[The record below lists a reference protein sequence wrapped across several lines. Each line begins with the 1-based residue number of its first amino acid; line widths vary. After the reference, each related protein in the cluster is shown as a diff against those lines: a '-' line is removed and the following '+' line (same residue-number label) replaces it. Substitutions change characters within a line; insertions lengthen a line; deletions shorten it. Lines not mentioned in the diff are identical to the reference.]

1 MSSIFDWIGEN
12 AYWIFDGIGVIA
24 ITGIIGVIFKKRKNK
39 EKNISI
45 VQKGGKNS
53 VNIQNNNIGS
63 EHDEW
68 CRSKTIRWKKLWKY
82 TK

>member
-12 AYWIFDGIGVIA
+12 VYWIFDGIGVIA
-24 ITGIIGVIFKKRKNK
+24 ITGILGVIFKKRKNK

-63 EHDEW
+63 EHDE
-68 CRSKTIRWKKLWKY
+68 
-82 TK
+82 

>member
-12 AYWIFDGIGVIA
+12 AYWIFDGIGVMA
-24 ITGIIGVIFKKRKNK
+24 ITGILGVIFKKRKNK

-45 VQKGGKNS
+45 IQKGGKNS

-63 EHDEW
+63 EHDE
-68 CRSKTIRWKKLWKY
+68 
-82 TK
+82 

>member
-1 MSSIFDWIGEN
+1 MSGIFDWIGKN

-24 ITGIIGVIFKKRKNK
+24 ITGILGVIFKKRKNK

-63 EHDEW
+63 ENNE
-68 CRSKTIRWKKLWKY
+68 
-82 TK
+82 

>member
-24 ITGIIGVIFKKRKNK
+24 ITGILGVIFKKRKNK
-39 EKNISI
+39 EKKISI

-63 EHDEW
+63 EHDE
-68 CRSKTIRWKKLWKY
+68 
-82 TK
+82 

>member
-12 AYWIFDGIGVIA
+12 AYWIFDGTGVIA
-24 ITGIIGVIFKKRKNK
+24 ITGILGVIFKKRKNK

-63 EHDEW
+63 EHDE
-68 CRSKTIRWKKLWKY
+68 
-82 TK
+82 

>member
-24 ITGIIGVIFKKRKNK
+24 ITGILGVIFKKRKNK
-39 EKNISI
+39 EQNISI

-63 EHDEW
+63 EHDE
-68 CRSKTIRWKKLWKY
+68 
-82 TK
+82 

>member
-1 MSSIFDWIGEN
+1 MSSIFDWIEKN

-24 ITGIIGVIFKKRKNK
+24 ITGILVVIFKKRKNK

-63 EHDEW
+63 
-68 CRSKTIRWKKLWKY
+68 
-82 TK
+82 

>member
-24 ITGIIGVIFKKRKNK
+24 ITGILGVIFKKRKNK

-53 VNIQNNNIGS
+53 VNIQNNDIGS
-63 EHDEW
+63 EHDE
-68 CRSKTIRWKKLWKY
+68 
-82 TK
+82 

>member
-1 MSSIFDWIGEN
+1 MSSIFDWIWEN

-24 ITGIIGVIFKKRKNK
+24 ITGILGVIFKKRKNK

-45 VQKGGKNS
+45 VQKGWKNS

-63 EHDEW
+63 EHDE
-68 CRSKTIRWKKLWKY
+68 
-82 TK
+82 

>member
-24 ITGIIGVIFKKRKNK
+24 ITGILGVIFKKRKNK

-53 VNIQNNNIGS
+53 VNIQNNNIGG
-63 EHDEW
+63 EHDE
-68 CRSKTIRWKKLWKY
+68 
-82 TK
+82 

>member
-24 ITGIIGVIFKKRKNK
+24 ITRILGVIFKKRKNK

-63 EHDEW
+63 EHDE
-68 CRSKTIRWKKLWKY
+68 
-82 TK
+82 

>member
-1 MSSIFDWIGEN
+1 MSSIFEWIGKN
-12 AYWIFDGIGVIA
+12 AYWIFDGIGVIV
-24 ITGIIGVIFKKRKNK
+24 ITGILGVILKKRENK

-63 EHDEW
+63 EHDE
-68 CRSKTIRWKKLWKY
+68 
-82 TK
+82 

>member
-1 MSSIFDWIGEN
+1 MSSIFDWIGTN

-24 ITGIIGVIFKKRKNK
+24 ITGILGVFFKKKKNK

-63 EHDEW
+63 EHDE
-68 CRSKTIRWKKLWKY
+68 
-82 TK
+82 

>member
-1 MSSIFDWIGEN
+1 MSSIFDLIGEN

-24 ITGIIGVIFKKRKNK
+24 ITGILGVIFKKRKNK

-63 EHDEW
+63 EHDE
-68 CRSKTIRWKKLWKY
+68 
-82 TK
+82 

>member
-24 ITGIIGVIFKKRKNK
+24 ITGILGVIFKKRKNK
-39 EKNISI
+39 EKKISI

-53 VNIQNNNIGS
+53 VNIQNNNIGC
-63 EHDEW
+63 EHDE
-68 CRSKTIRWKKLWKY
+68 
-82 TK
+82 

>member
-1 MSSIFDWIGEN
+1 MSGIFDWIGKN
-12 AYWIFDGIGVIA
+12 VYWIFDGIGVIA
-24 ITGIIGVIFKKRKNK
+24 ITGILGGIFKKRKNK

-63 EHDEW
+63 EDDE
-68 CRSKTIRWKKLWKY
+68 
-82 TK
+82 

>member
-1 MSSIFDWIGEN
+1 MSSIFEWIGKN
-12 AYWIFDGIGVIA
+12 AYWIFDGIGVIV
-24 ITGIIGVIFKKRKNK
+24 ITGILGVMFKKRKNK

-63 EHDEW
+63 ENNE
-68 CRSKTIRWKKLWKY
+68 
-82 TK
+82 

>member
-1 MSSIFDWIGEN
+1 MSSIFDWIWEN

-24 ITGIIGVIFKKRKNK
+24 ITGILGVIFKKRKNK

-63 EHDEW
+63 EHDE
-68 CRSKTIRWKKLWKY
+68 
-82 TK
+82 

>member
-24 ITGIIGVIFKKRKNK
+24 ITGILGVIFKKRKK
-39 EKNISI
+39 KKKNISI

-63 EHDEW
+63 EHDE
-68 CRSKTIRWKKLWKY
+68 
-82 TK
+82 

>member
-1 MSSIFDWIGEN
+1 MSSIFDWSGEN

-24 ITGIIGVIFKKRKNK
+24 ITGILGVIFKKRKNK

-45 VQKGGKNS
+45 IQKGGKNS

-63 EHDEW
+63 EHDE
-68 CRSKTIRWKKLWKY
+68 
-82 TK
+82 

>member
-1 MSSIFDWIGEN
+1 MSSIFDWIEEN

-24 ITGIIGVIFKKRKNK
+24 ITGILGVIFKKRKNK

-63 EHDEW
+63 EHDE
-68 CRSKTIRWKKLWKY
+68 
-82 TK
+82 